1 MKRLVIPMLLI
12 LSILLVFTS
21 CGKGQ
26 DGADGIDGKDGQD
39 GVGISTAEINED
51 GELILFFTDGTSKNL
66 GKVTPDNNITSCEHE
81 YGEWIVEL
89 DPTCAGIGVSYR
101 ICSKCNA
108 VEHKH
113 TEAKGHTLVIIQTL
127 VDDCEEHVAIMMCT
141 VCDSLHIV
149 DLPPKGHTE
158 VLDEAIPATCTESGL
173 TEGSHCSECKKVII
187 PQEVI
192 GLKPHN
198 EVTDTGTPATC
209 TDYGLTEGSHCS
221 ECGKV
226 LIKQELIY
234 PIPHNM
240 IDGVCS
246 MCGIDFVIYDITIWV
261 PYGVEDLI
269 RQQISDFM
277 AANPRIIINASIEGV
292 YEADAASHVIADIS
306 TAPDIYCFA
315 QHDLARLVQVNALMP
330 LSDLSSSFVIANNSK
345 DSILAASANGKLYAY
360 PMTSDNGYYLYYDT
374 SIITEEDANSLEK
387 IIAACEANDLE
398 FHYALENAWYAA
410 SFFFATGC
418 HSNWIMN
425 ENGKFISVDDT
436 FNSAAGLASMKGM
449 QMLTHSKSYVSD
461 ADSFTN
467 VGAIVTGIWK
477 ANEAAEHFGDN
488 LGATKLPSFTV
499 DGETYQLGS
508 FSGNRLM
515 GIKPQDDPNK
525 AYVLS
530 LLAEY
535 LTGEKCQLERYE
547 AFQWGPSNKAA
558 QASEAV
564 QSNISLVALAAQN
577 EYAVPQGQ
585 IHGSWWD
592 IAKTLGADAKAATTD
607 AELQASLDAYDASIA
622 ALFQMTEEEK
632 KAWSVIGSICGTS
645 WNTDFPMTKL
655 AENVFESD
663 VLTLTAGQEYKVRQ
677 GKSWDMNFGS
687 NGAVN
692 GPNCV
697 VETSGKYIVRL
708 TILSETSARI
718 ELVPAN

>member
-26 DGADGIDGKDGQD
+26 DGADGIDGQD

-51 GELILFFTDGTSKNL
+51 GELVLFFTDGTSKNL
-66 GKVTPDNNITSCEHE
+66 GKITPDNNITSCEHE
-81 YGEWIVEL
+81 YGEWIVDL
-89 DPTCAGIGVSYR
+89 DPACTGIGVSYR

-113 TEAKGHTLVIIQTL
+113 TEAIEHTLVTFETL

-141 VCDSLHIV
+141 VCGSLHIV

-173 TEGSHCSECKKVII
+173 TEGSHCAECKKVII

-192 GLKPHN
+192 ESKGHN
-198 EVTDTGTPATC
+198 VVVDIGTPATC

-226 LIKQELIY
+226 FIKQELIY

-246 MCGIDFVIYDITIWV
+246 MCGVGFVTYDITIWV

-277 AANPRIIINASIEGV
+277 AANPGIIINATIECLDL
-292 YEADAASHVIADIS
+292 YDAVDRVINDVASD
-306 TAPDIYCFA
+306 PDMYCFA
-315 QHDLARLVQVNALMP
+315 QDQLARLVQVNALMP
-330 LSDLSSSFVIANNSK
+330 ISDPASSFVIANNSK
-345 DSILAASANGKLYAY
+345 NSILAASANGKLYAY
-360 PMTSDNGYYLYYDT
+360 PMTSDNGYYLYYDK
-374 SIITEEDANSLEK
+374 SIISNPESLED
-387 IIAACEANDLE
+387 IIAACEANNVK
-398 FHYALENAWYAA
+398 FRYALENAWYTV

-425 ENGKFISVDDT
+425 ENGEFIGVDDN
-436 FNSAAGLASMKGM
+436 FNSPEGLIAMKGM
-449 QMLTHSKSYVSD
+449 QKLAQSSCYDSD
-461 ADSFTN
+461 NN
-467 VGAIVTGIWK
+467 VFWNAGAIVTGIWA
-477 ANEAAEHFGDN
+477 ANYAAEHFGSN
-488 LGATKLPSFTV
+488 LGVAKLPSFTV

-508 FSGNRLM
+508 FSGNKLM

-535 LTGEKCQLERYE
+535 LTGEKCQAERYE
-547 AFQWGPSNKAA
+547 AFQWGPSNKAV
-558 QASEAV
+558 QASPAV
-564 QSNISLVALAAQN
+564 QANPHLVALAAQN
-577 EYAVPQGQ
+577 EYAIPQGQ

-592 IAKTLGADAKAATTD
+592 IAKRLGYH
-607 AELQASLDAYDASIA
+607 AS
-622 ALFQMTEEEK
+622 K
-632 KAWSVIGSICGTS
+632 G
-645 WNTDFPMTKL
+645 NTYS
-655 AENVFESD
+655 A
-663 VLTLTAGQEYKVRQ
+663 
-677 GKSWDMNFGS
+677 
-687 NGAVN
+687 
-692 GPNCV
+692 
-697 VETSGKYIVRL
+697 
-708 TILSETSARI
+708 LSEYQYHINSLLEYI
-718 ELVPAN
+718 KN

>member
-21 CGKGQ
+21 CEKGQ
-26 DGADGIDGKDGQD
+26 DGADGKDGQD

-127 VDDCEEHVAIMMCT
+127 VDDCEEHTALMMCT
-141 VCDSLHIV
+141 ICDSLHIV

-173 TEGSHCSECKKVII
+173 TEGSHCSECGKAII

-246 MCGIDFVIYDITIWV
+246 MCGIDFVTYDITIWV

-306 TAPDIYCFA
+306 TAPDIYCFP
-315 QHDLARLVQVNALMP
+315 QHDLARIVQVNALMP

-374 SIITEEDANSLEK
+374 SIITEEDAKSLEA
-387 IIAACEANDLE
+387 IIAKCEANGLE

-449 QMLTHSKSYVSD
+449 QKLAQSKSYVSD
-461 ADSFTN
+461 ADNFPN

-515 GIKPQDDPNK
+515 GIKPQDDQNK

-547 AFQWGPSNKAA
+547 AFQWVPSNKAA
-558 QASEAV
+558 QASDAV

-585 IHGSWWD
+585 IHGAWWD

-607 AELQASLDAYDASIA
+607 AELQAALDAYDASIA
-622 ALFQMTEEEK
+622 ALFQMTEAEK

-645 WNTDFPMTKL
+645 WDTDFPMTKL

-663 VLTLTAGQEYKVRQ
+663 VLTLTSGEQYKVRQ
-677 GKSWDMNFGS
+677 GKSWEMNFGS
-687 NGAVN
+687 DGSVD
-692 GPNCV
+692 GPTCV